1 MATKIIR
8 EIDSYNS
15 RYHSKIGIIFFIFF
29 IILFLLFNT
38 SNNNAVP
45 FVATFNYI
53 EGVNNETEVKL
64 AGIKV
69 GDVDKIMISSNEII
83 IKGYIDYK
91 YNIPEDS
98 ILKIRS
104 EGIFGKK
111 TLFIE
116 PGFGKYF
123 EKSNQYVFN
132 QTQDSY
138 SIDMFLRYLSDMNE

>member
-1 MATKIIR
+1 MASKIIR

-15 RYHSKIGIIFFIFF
+15 RYHSKIGIIFFIFL

-53 EGVNNETEVKL
+53 EGVNNDTEVKL

-104 EGIFGKK
+104 DGIFGKK

-123 EKSNQYVFN
+123 EKTNQYVFN

>member
-15 RYHSKIGIIFFIFF
+15 RYHSKIGIIFFIFL

-38 SNNNAVP
+38 PNNNAVP

-104 EGIFGKK
+104 DGIFGKK